1 MPKDDNK
8 SIYINL
14 YGISEPE
21 KVPFYKRRLF
31 ISLVLFIIVSL
42 LALFFI
48 IT

>member
-8 SIYINL
+8 SVYINL

-21 KVPFYKRRLF
+21 IVPFYKRRF
-31 ISLVLFIIVSL
+31 FIILVSL
-42 LALFFI
+42 LVVSLVTLFFI

>member
-8 SIYINL
+8 SVYINL

-21 KVPFYKRRLF
+21 IVPFYKRRFF
-31 ISLVLFIIVSL
+31 IILVSLVT
-42 LALFFI
+42 LFFI

>member
-8 SIYINL
+8 TIYINL
-14 YGISEPE
+14 YGISEPV

-31 ISLVLFIIVSL
+31 IILVLFIIVSL